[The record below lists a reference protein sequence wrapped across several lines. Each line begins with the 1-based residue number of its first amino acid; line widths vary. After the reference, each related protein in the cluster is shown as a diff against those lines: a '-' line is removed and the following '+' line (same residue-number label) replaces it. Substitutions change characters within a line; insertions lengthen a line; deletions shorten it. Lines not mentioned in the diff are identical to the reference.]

1 MIQIRNSHLSYGLIA
16 IVLHWVMAL
25 LVLALISS
33 GLYMVDLDYYS
44 EWYYLAPW
52 WHKGIGIV
60 VFILLLIR
68 LVWRLNNIAPEALST
83 YSAWELKLAHRVYFL
98 FYVLLLIISASGYF
112 ISTYKGVGIDF
123 FSWLKIPAVAE
134 LNTYSADIVAIAH
147 EVGSYFL
154 IFIFILHFSAA
165 IKHHFYDKDI
175 TLIRML
181 KIQFKKGKKYEN
193 F

>member
-1 MIQIRNSHLSYGLIA
+1 MIQIRNSHLYYGLIA

-25 LVLALISS
+25 FVLALIAS

-52 WHKGIGIV
+52 WHKSIGIV
-60 VFILLLIR
+60 VFILLLLR
-68 LVWRLNNIAPEALST
+68 LIWRLNNIVPKPLSS
-83 YSAWELKLAHRVYFL
+83 YSTWELKLAHIVYFL
-98 FYVLLLIISASGYF
+98 FYVLLLILCVSGYF

-123 FSWLKIPAVAE
+123 FSWFKIPAVTK
-134 LNTYSADIVAIAH
+134 LNTFSADIVAIVH
-147 EVGSYFL
+147 EVSSYFL
-154 IFIFILHFSAA
+154 ILIFTLHFSAA

-181 KIQFKKGKKYEN
+181 KTQIKKEEN
-193 F
+193 I